1 MTLIRLLA
9 RVPAPWPHWPY
20 PFPHRAQASDR
31 PGGGHPGLP
40 AAVCPTATRWG
51 LGAIE
56 KVLLSAPNMPPMS
69 RHSVARSVLTPTRVD
84 GEGAPRNGYGDRPQG
99 GRGDELHTGGP
110 EGIEGWSAL
119 VTGGG
124 SGIGLGTA
132 ARLVRDGAHVTI
144 CGRTEDKLRSAVTV
158 LEETAATSGRS
169 GSTGGTAG
177 YVVADVT
184 VDEQVAHTVEVAASE
199 RGRLD
204 ILFANAGGSMH
215 MGPMVDADV
224 EQVRSTVD
232 LNLIGTF
239 LCIKHGAPMMAA
251 GKGTGVGGGSAPGGS
266 IIGMS
271 SGAGA
276 FTHRYLWAYGSAKAA
291 IDMLCRYAADELG
304 PTGVRVNSVQPGIV
318 DDELMAPIT
327 AGGPLLDDYLAEMPI
342 SRVGTVED
350 IAAAVRFLAGPE
362 SGWITGES
370 LAIDGGHHLRR
381 GPNYGLLFGE

>member
-1 MTLIRLLA
+1 MTTDHEGGTVA
-9 RVPAPWPHWPY
+9 AETGS
-20 PFPHRAQASDR
+20 AQ
-31 PGGGHPGLP
+31 GM
-40 AAVCPTATRWG
+40 
-51 LGAIE
+51 E
-56 KVLLSAPNMPPMS
+56 
-69 RHSVARSVLTPTRVD
+69 
-84 GEGAPRNGYGDRPQG
+84 
-99 GRGDELHTGGP
+99 GRGMEGRGM
-110 EGIEGWSAL
+110 EGRGMEGRGMEGRGIEGWSAL

-132 ARLVRDGAHVTI
+132 ARLVGDGAHVTI
-144 CGRTEDKLRSAVTV
+144 CGRTEDRLRSAVAA

-169 GSTGGTAG
+169 GSARGTAG

-184 VDEQVAHTVEVAASE
+184 VEEQVAHAVEVAASE
-199 RGRLD
+199 RDRLD

-215 MGPMVDADV
+215 MGGMVDADLD
-224 EQVRSTVD
+224 QVRATVD

-239 LCIKHGAPMMAA
+239 LCIKHGAPMMAEA
-251 GKGTGVGGGSAPGGS
+251 KGTGFDGRPAPGGS

-276 FTHRYLWAYGSAKAA
+276 FPHRYLWAYGSAKAA
-291 IDMLCRYAADELG
+291 IDMLCRYAAEELG
-304 PTGVRVNSVQPGIV
+304 PTGVRVNTVQPGIV

-362 SGWITGES
+362 SGWISGES

-381 GPNYGLLFGE
+381 GANYGLLFGE